1 MNLQNRLRTLS
12 SGLVGL
18 RNCIHDQQH
27 NNGASTMDVGVNIA
41 DNGLNRI
48 PEPGQPNSSLNP
60 ESMSFANPVNDG
72 GVVINGHGE
81 IMSNI
86 PPPMPTCSSNTL
98 TSSTTGF
105 HENGI
110 NHGTQQQPHSH
121 QFIHGK
127 FTNFYLI
134 AIDFLR

>member
-1 MNLQNRLRTLS
+1 
-12 SGLVGL
+12 
-18 RNCIHDQQH
+18 
-27 NNGASTMDVGVNIA
+27 MDVGVNIA
-41 DNGLNRI
+41 ENGLNRI

-60 ESMSFANPVNDG
+60 EAISFANPANDG
-72 GVVINGHGE
+72 GVVINGNGD
-81 IMSNI
+81 IMSSASI

-98 TSSTTGF
+98 TSSAVF

-127 FTNFYLI
+127 LTNFYLI
-134 AIDFLR
+134 NIYLLRIFYL